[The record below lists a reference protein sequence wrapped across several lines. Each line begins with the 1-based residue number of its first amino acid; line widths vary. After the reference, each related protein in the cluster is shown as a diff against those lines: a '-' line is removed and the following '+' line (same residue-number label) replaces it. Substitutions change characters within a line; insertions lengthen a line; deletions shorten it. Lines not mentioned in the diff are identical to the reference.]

1 MRAVLLATLAGVLVA
16 GCQFDTTGAGGAPGD
31 DDGAVDPID
40 ATPAVDAPGL
50 DAPPPD
56 APVIIADASPPDAGN
71 ELLTCVA
78 EADCPGQSCC
88 VYGLGIG
95 SACVDDCVGGEV
107 TCDGPSDCDDPFM
120 PECCPIGAGVSVCRL
135 FCL

>member
-1 MRAVLLATLAGVLVA
+1 MRAVLLATLAGIVVA

-31 DDGAVDPID
+31 DDGSGDPVD
-40 ATPAVDAPGL
+40 AALAVDAPQV
-50 DAPPPD
+50 DASPPD
-56 APVIIADASPPDAGN
+56 APVISADASPPDAGN
-71 ELLTCVA
+71 DLLACTE
-78 EADCPGQSCC
+78 EADCPGQECC

-95 SACVDDCVGGEV
+95 SACVDACVGGEL
-107 TCDGPSDCDDPFM
+107 TCGGPADCDDPLA